1 MKAFI
6 LLSVVAAASAAQIV
20 APYAGLAGLP
30 YAGYAGY
37 AGYPY
42 AAGLPYA
49 GLAGYPYAAGFA
61 APVVAAPAKVE
72 AVEVPAPTVVAAPVS
87 TSRVIA
93 APGIPLANQFQS
105 QDEFGNLAFGYA
117 NPHSAKQEVGNTYGG
132 VTGSYSYTDANG
144 LVQTVNYI
152 ADGLGFR
159 VAATNLPVAP
169 AVPEVEPLVAPTFNP
184 EPLVAPVFNPEP
196 LVAPVYSGVAPEHV
210 AETPEVLAA
219 RAEFQKIFDEVNA
232 REKRSTPA
240 ATTALEVAP
249 LPAALPYAGYAG
261 FPYAAGLPYA
271 AGYAG
276 LPYAGHGYAGLGYAG
291 LGYAGLGYAGLGH
304 AGLGYAG
311 LGLAAPAVAAPLA
324 APAGVV
330 ASAPLAA
337 RDAVKTIIKN
347 NPGFAESYIVN

>member
-1 MKAFI
+1 M
-6 LLSVVAAASAAQIV
+6 AAASAAQIV

-291 LGYAGLGYAGLGH
+291 LGYAGLGYAGLGL
-304 AGLGYAG
+304 AAPAV
-311 LGLAAPAVAAPLA
+311 AAPAVAAPLA

>member
-1 MKAFI
+1 M
-6 LLSVVAAASAAQIV
+6 
-20 APYAGLAGLP
+20 G
-30 YAGYAGY
+30 
-37 AGYPY
+37 
-42 AAGLPYA
+42 
-49 GLAGYPYAAGFA
+49 
-61 APVVAAPAKVE
+61 
-72 AVEVPAPTVVAAPVS
+72 T
-87 TSRVIA
+87 
-93 APGIPLANQFQS
+93 
-105 QDEFGNLAFGYA
+105 
-117 NPHSAKQEVGNTYGG
+117 KQEVGNTYGG

-169 AVPEVEPLVAPTFNP
+169 AVPEVEPLVAPTFNS
-184 EPLVAPVFNPEP
+184 EPLVAPVF
-196 LVAPVYSGVAPEHV
+196 SGVAPEHV

-240 ATTALEVAP
+240 ATTPLAAAP

-261 FPYAAGLPYA
+261 YPYAAGLPYA

-276 LPYAGHGYAGLGYAG
+276 YPYAGLGYAG
-291 LGYAGLGYAGLGH
+291 LGYAGLGY

>member
-1 MKAFI
+1 MGSTSRAI
-6 LLSVVAAASAAQIV
+6 
-20 APYAGLAGLP
+20 
-30 YAGYAGY
+30 
-37 AGYPY
+37 
-42 AAGLPYA
+42 
-49 GLAGYPYAAGFA
+49 
-61 APVVAAPAKVE
+61 AAPALPQ
-72 AVEVPAPTVVAAPVS
+72 AS
-87 TSRVIA
+87 
-93 APGIPLANQFQS
+93 QFQS
-105 QDEFGNLAFGYA
+105 QDEFGNLAYGYA
-117 NPHSAKQEVGNTYGG
+117 NINSAKQETGNTYGG

-240 ATTALEVAP
+240 ATTALEVA
-249 LPAALPYAGYAG
+249 ALP
-261 FPYAAGLPYA
+261 
-271 AGYAG
+271 AG

-347 NPGFAESYIVN
+347 

>member
-1 MKAFI
+1 MG
-6 LLSVVAAASAAQIV
+6 LSVLAAASAQIIS
-20 APYAGLAGLP
+20 PYAGIAGLGYSGYPYGGLP
-30 YAGYAGY
+30 YGA
-37 AGYPY
+37 
-42 AAGLPYA
+42 
-49 GLAGYPYAAGFA
+49 YPYAAGFLPAVKAADVKEAEVVAA
-61 APVVAAPAKVE
+61 APVALAAAPI
-72 AVEVPAPTVVAAPVS
+72 PVS

-93 APGIPLANQFQS
+93 APALPQASQFQS
-105 QDEFGNLAFGYA
+105 QDEFGNLAYGYA
-117 NPHSAKQEVGNTYGG
+117 NINSAKQETGNTYGG

-240 ATTALEVAP
+240 ATTALEVAA

-276 LPYAGHGYAGLGYAG
+276 LPY
-291 LGYAGLGYAGLGH
+291 
-304 AGLGYAG
+304 
-311 LGLAAPAVAAPLA
+311 
-324 APAGVV
+324 
-330 ASAPLAA
+330 
-337 RDAVKTIIKN
+337 D
-347 NPGFAESYIVN
+347 